1 MGRKGA
7 RARLGCVFC
16 NIHVLGLTCEVQHH
30 FCALWACWGIQI
42 ATSCKCY
49 GQGGWPS
56 SCYELYNTQSAQCE
70 AQAQLARRGAA
81 LHAIGTMRTAR
92 HFASKS
98 GNRLLCMQL
107 VLSTRVGSA

>member
-42 ATSCKCY
+42 ATACNCY

-70 AQAQLARRGAA
+70 AQAQLVRGGAA
-81 LHAIGTMRTAR
+81 LHAIGTPDPRIHLA
-92 HFASKS
+92 H
-98 GNRLLCMQL
+98 
-107 VLSTRVGSA
+107 TRGHEEKAEDLYKDLA

>member
-7 RARLGCVFC
+7 RRRKADAFC
-16 NIHVLGLTCEVQHH
+16 PILILGLSHKVQHH

-42 ATSCKCY
+42 ATACNCY

-70 AQAQLARRGAA
+70 AQAQLVRGGTA

-98 GNRLLCMQL
+98 GNLLLCMQL